1 MFLGTLLSCLGLPIP
16 AAIIL
21 LAGGALAAV
30 NESSLGPFFI
40 AAYTGAIIGGTSLF
54 AFGRTG
60 SAKIVAR
67 MSARPGWSE
76 PIERAR
82 DLIDR
87 RGGTAVFI
95 GSWLLAQIGPAVNL
109 VSGAGGLDWVRFTL
123 WHLPGRVI
131 WVGGYLTL
139 GYAFSDQITEIAVLL
154 SNLSWVAI
162 GGIAVFY
169 VVVRFVRR
177 SSSLGS
183 R

>member
-1 MFLGTLLSCLGLPIP
+1 MWRYVSKAFS
-16 AAIIL
+16 
-21 LAGGALAAV
+21 
-30 NESSLGPFFI
+30 FFRKKPPH
-40 AAYTGAIIGGTSLF
+40 F
-54 AFGRTG
+54 
-60 SAKIVAR
+60 
-67 MSARPGWSE
+67 
-76 PIERAR
+76 ER
-82 DLIDR
+82 
-87 RGGTAVFI
+87 FI

-131 WVGGYLTL
+131 WVGGYLML

-162 GGIAVFY
+162 GGIAVLF
-169 VVVRFVRR
+169 VVVKFVRR